1 MIQNCSI
8 YLASRSPRR
17 SEILTKMGLVFKITE
32 SLYKE
37 EKITLPPEELVS
49 YLSMKK
55 ATEAVIPEEDCLIIG
70 ADTVVSFQDR
80 ILGKPADEEDAFH
93 MLRLLS
99 GNTSYVYTG
108 VYLYKVGKN
117 SFSEGFVT
125 KTEVCIDELS
135 DEEILS
141 YIKTGEPTDKAGAYG
156 IQGVFGRHIKGISGD
171 YYNVMGL
178 PMNDLYRKL
187 SERNIISHEFGT

>member
-37 EKITLPPEELVS
+37 EKITLPPEELVG

-70 ADTVVSFQDR
+70 ADTAVSFQDR
-80 ILGKPADEEDAFH
+80 ILGKPENEEDAFQ

-117 SFSEGFVT
+117 SFSDGFVT